1 MNFIDRLTSLT
12 EYGSFWILYLLVCL
26 SVFALTI
33 AIERAVLFFSSRDDV
48 LALRRELR
56 QLLHDGNLELA
67 RKRLEHSPS
76 FEARVAVAGLDS
88 GNAASAEER
97 MRGENQVARLTME
110 RNLAFLGTLGNNA
123 PFIGLLGTV
132 IGIVQAFEKLQNSGM
147 GGGNGPA
154 TDVMGAIAEALV
166 ATAIGLIV
174 AIPAVAA
181 FNYFNR
187 RIRATLSNSEALT
200 HILLAYAKGQQVP
213 AVPQSTPNAPSSDAA
228 APRTD
233 ESEAF
238 GLQRPSSLPS

>member
-88 GNAASAEER
+88 ENAASAEER
-97 MRGENQVARLTME
+97 MKGENQVARLTME

-132 IGIVQAFEKLQNSGM
+132 IGIVRAFRELAHSKGQVSAALMAEIG
-147 GGGNGPA
+147 
-154 TDVMGAIAEALV
+154 EALI
-166 ATAIGLIV
+166 ATAIGLLVALPAIV
-174 AIPAVAA
+174 A
-181 FNYFNR
+181 FNIFQR
-187 RIRATLSNSEALT
+187 TIRARLGRADALSGEV
-200 HILLAYAKGQQVP
+200 LAHLKSGSPTP
-213 AVPQSTPNAPSSDAA
+213 A
-228 APRTD
+228 
-233 ESEAF
+233 E
-238 GLQRPSSLPS
+238 